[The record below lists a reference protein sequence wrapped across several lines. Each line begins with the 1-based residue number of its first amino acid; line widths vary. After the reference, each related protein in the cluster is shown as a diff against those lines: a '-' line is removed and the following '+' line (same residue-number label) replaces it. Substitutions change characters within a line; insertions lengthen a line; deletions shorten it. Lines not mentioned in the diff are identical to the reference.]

1 MKMPTIELHLSIGY
15 SNASRTDVEEIDDE
29 LWESLNKEEREKLL
43 DEIAQEWSNNYID
56 LSARVKE

>member
-1 MKMPTIELHLSIGY
+1 MPTIELHLSIGY